1 MAVHLPKGV
10 LGVECSAMAIPAA
23 QNLGAT
29 DGGPLVSE
37 GLPRPPMEPVRP
49 IGRTASLPGP
59 IGRAAP
65 RRETAP
71 PPAGKPN
78 AGRRIG
84 LFLKIL
90 LGDLTLWFVLTFV
103 LIVEVVRL
111 GLDPVHALGGAATG
125 LLVAVVVSVGL
136 KQVANRIVRL
146 NRGALEISRG
156 DLSKPLGTDRKSTLG
171 RDEVDELTTAI
182 SHMQENLR
190 DLVRHIQKT
199 SSSVADSADEMQE
212 SSANVNATSENIAA
226 SMARISKGADDQLKL
241 VERASNLIASIAVS
255 IQRSASTATA
265 AAETATAT
273 SNAAQAG
280 GAAAQLAAER
290 IKKVFAEI
298 EAASETVFAFG
309 EKTQEISKIVV
320 AITGVAQQT
329 NLLALNAAIEAARAG
344 EYGRGFAVVADEVR
358 KLAESAGRSAEQISR
373 LAQEISQ
380 RSQHAVAAMKEGID
394 ELGQGREDLAQIILS
409 LEEIVRATQV
419 GSERVTVISVAAR
432 EQLEGSAEM
441 VKAIGEIKGVA
452 TDNAKSTDEVL
463 RATNEQASETAQMT
477 SAAQELTNISVELQ
491 SVVSR
496 FKLE

>member
-1 MAVHLPKGV
+1 MAT
-10 LGVECSAMAIPAA
+10 PAA
-23 QNLGAT
+23 PDLGIN
-29 DGGPLVSE
+29 DGVAPAPEGAGRSGGEPLRSVGRTS
-37 GLPRPPMEPVRP
+37 GSTLRPVR
-49 IGRTASLPGP
+49 REAQASPTK
-59 IGRAAP
+59 AAGAQ
-65 RRETAP
+65 RV
-71 PPAGKPN
+71 
-78 AGRRIG
+78 G

-90 LGDLTLWFVLTFV
+90 LGDLTLWFVLSGVLTF
-103 LIVEVVRL
+103 EVARSN
-111 GLDPVHALGGAATG
+111 LDPAHALTGAAAG
-125 LLVAVVVSVGL
+125 LVVAVLVSVGL
-136 KQVANRIVRL
+136 KQVANRVVRL

-156 DLSKPLGTDRKSTLG
+156 DLSKPLGTDRDTTFG

-182 SHMQENLR
+182 AHMQENLR
-190 DLVRHIQKT
+190 DLVRHIQNT
-199 SSSVADSADEMQE
+199 SRAVADSADEMQE
-212 SSANVNATSENIAA
+212 SSANVNGSSENIAT
-226 SMARISKGADDQLKL
+226 SMERISRGADDQLKL
-241 VERASNLIASIAVS
+241 VERASNLIDGIAASIH
-255 IQRSASTATA
+255 RSASTAQA
-265 AAETATAT
+265 AAETATSA

-280 GAAAQLAAER
+280 GAAAQLAAEK

-373 LAQEISQ
+373 LAHEISQ
-380 RSQHAVAAMKEGID
+380 RSQHAAAAMKEGID

-409 LEEIVRATQV
+409 LDEIVRATQV
-419 GSERVTVISVAAR
+419 GSERVNVIFAAAR

-452 TDNAKSTDEVL
+452 TGNARSTDEVL
-463 RATNEQASETAQMT
+463 RATNEQASITAQMT
-477 SAAQELTNISVELQ
+477 SAAQELNNISVELQ
-491 SVVSR
+491 TVVSR